1 MADFARDIRRW
12 ADITGKTVNQAVR
25 SVQVQALTKVIEAT
39 PVDTG
44 QARGGWHTSV
54 GEPSTQVGGIKDK
67 PGTATRARG
76 LSDTRAVGS
85 IFYVVNNLP
94 YISVLEFG
102 NYGTGPGA
110 TQKTTRDGYSVQAP
124 EGMVRISVIE
134 IKAAIRRTIRDAQR

>member
-1 MADFARDIRRW
+1 MADFARDIRRF
-12 ADITGKTVNQAVR
+12 ARITEQTMDRTIRAVQLQATE
-25 SVQVQALTKVIEAT
+25 LVIEKT

-44 QARGGWHTSV
+44 QARGGWHTSI
-54 GEPSTQVGGIKDK
+54 GAPSTRVGGLKDK
-67 PGTATRARG
+67 GGAATIARG
-76 LSDTRAVGS
+76 RHDASITGS